1 MSKIFSEEIVKFYN
15 KLKTEKHFAFS
26 KYADGEWMALRGQQ
40 GTNNEWIMNDNS
52 ETYSKSKDLLWQS
65 FTYKD
70 NEYYIGISC
79 PCCQGQHHYDM
90 LAASQQDDAH
100 VTYANLFVN
109 SNYNFYKN
117 NILPFLKTKQVHLV
131 ANECS
136 NINNLPF
143 TVERFYPIQYNA
155 WIHNLN
161 LIEKISALN
170 LKDKYILF
178 SAGPLGNIL
187 CHQLW
192 ERNKN
197 NTYIDI
203 GSTIDPWTKA
213 NLFGRYYTDD
223 SPYKDKICT
232 WS

>member
-1 MSKIFSEEIVKFYN
+1 MSKIFSEEIIRFYN
-15 KLKTEKHFAFS
+15 KLINGKKFAFS
-26 KYADGEWMALRGQQ
+26 KYADGEWIALKGQK
-40 GTNNEWIMNDNS
+40 GTNNEWTMNDGTNAYDFS
-52 ETYSKSKDLLWQS
+52 RDLLWQS

-70 NEYYIGISC
+70 EGYYIGISC

-90 LAASQQDDAH
+90 LEQCKQDSEH

-109 SNYNFYKN
+109 SNYTFFIEK
-117 NILPFLKTKQVHLV
+117 IIPFFKDKPIHLV
-131 ANECS
+131 ANKCA
-136 NINNLPF
+136 NIDHLPF
-143 TVERFYPIQYNA
+143 SVERFYPIQYNA
-155 WIHNLN
+155 WLHNLDLINEISTQN
-161 LIEKISALN
+161 LN
-170 LKDKYILF
+170 DKYVLF

-192 ERNKN
+192 NKNKN

-213 NLFGRYYTDD
+213 NQFGRYYTDD
-223 SPYKDKICT
+223 SPYKNKVCI